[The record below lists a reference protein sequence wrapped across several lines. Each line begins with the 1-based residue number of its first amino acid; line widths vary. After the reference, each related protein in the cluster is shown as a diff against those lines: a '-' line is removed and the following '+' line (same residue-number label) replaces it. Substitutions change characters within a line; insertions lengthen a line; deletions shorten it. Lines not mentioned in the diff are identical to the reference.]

1 MTGEECQLDKNPE
14 LRGRKELTTGQ
25 VAKLAN
31 TGRNWLGDLGRRV
44 PANMNCYHDGFA
56 LLSLRGAKRRSNL
69 GGAANEIA
77 APRQAGARN
86 DKRERNEIAARS
98 TQCHECPARNDK
110 RAWWWRKEAAMKS
123 WRTDLDS
130 QVCSLFLGFMT
141 RMTISACGALSTER
155 AGRSWAMNDTSNV
168 ILHA

>member
-1 MTGEECQLDKNPE
+1 MQPKALTKSETGMTDEEGQSDKNPE

-77 APRQAGARN
+77 APRHFAAGN
-86 DKRERNEIAARS
+86 DKNA
-98 TQCHECPARNDK
+98 
-110 RAWWWRKEAAMKS
+110 WWRKEAAMKS
-123 WRTDLDS
+123 SRTDL
-130 QVCSLFLGFMT
+130 QTKACSLLLGFMA

-155 AGRSWAMNDTSNV
+155 AGRSWAMNDTSSF